1 MTTAAN
7 GISHKT
13 ACILCSLNCGLE
25 VEVTD
30 GRLSKIRGDKDHVA
44 SNGYTCQKALRLDHY
59 QNARNRVTSP
69 LRRRADGTI
78 EEISWDTAIREV
90 AEKFVS
96 VRDTHGGHS
105 LAYYGGGGQG
115 NHLGGGHGAG
125 AWLDAVGS
133 EYIYTSLA
141 QEKTGGFWLDGKLF
155 GKQTCHPTE
164 DVEQADFLLLIG
176 TNPWQSHGFPRARKV
191 MQEFVNAPNRT
202 MVVVDPR
209 RTETADKADVH
220 LQVRSG
226 GDAHLLLAMLGHI
239 VQEDLHDKD
248 FIAKHTTC
256 FEQLES
262 MLQSLPVDEYANEAG
277 LDPAVVKQVARQYAT
292 TEKACVRTDLGLE
305 QSLHSTLNLYLS
317 KLLWLITGHFG
328 REGTNTLHTAF
339 GAFISHSK
347 DPEEGGTT
355 TKVTGMR
362 KIGGL
367 FPPNIL
373 PQEINTDHPE
383 RIRGILCDSHNPLRT
398 AADTQAYRDAF
409 EKLDVLVVIDVAMT
423 ETARMADYILPA
435 HTQFEKWEATFF
447 NLEFPKNYFHLR
459 RPVVEPQHNTLP
471 EPEIYRRL
479 LVAMG
484 AFPESFPWLTKI
496 ARLDRRFPKLRLFP
510 LAFMRTLKRNR
521 SLRKAVP
528 LLLHETLGRTLP
540 DGAQIAGAVWGLS
553 HRFVQMY
560 GDECVRRAGIQD
572 EGLGMGEALFK
583 KIMDS
588 ESGTLIS
595 VHEYEDSWKF
605 VEHDDGK
612 IHLAIPQLIEEAQS
626 LRPLQNEGDFPL
638 MLMAGERRSYNAN
651 TIYRE
656 EGWRKQDPDG
666 ALRIHPDDAAEHEL
680 ADGGWAR
687 CESGRGAVDVRVQY
701 ADDMRPGVVALPH
714 GYGLEE
720 EDESGAIRQTGPAI
734 NMLTDSDYCDELSK
748 TPFHKCVP
756 VRLTA
761 IASPEFSAEHTTKET
776 VST

>member
-1 MTTAAN
+1 MATSTN
-7 GISHKT
+7 GSSHKT
-13 ACILCSLNCGLE
+13 ACILCSVNCGLE

-30 GRLSKIRGDKDHVA
+30 RHFTKIRGDKNHVA
-44 SNGYTCQKALRLDHY
+44 SEGYTCQKALRLDYY
-59 QNARNRVTSP
+59 QNGKNRVTAP
-69 LRRRADGTI
+69 LRKRADGTF

-125 AWLDAVGS
+125 AWLAAVGS

-141 QEKTGGFWLDGKLF
+141 QEKTGGFWVDGKLF
-155 GKQTCHPTE
+155 GKQTCHPAE
-164 DVEQADFLLLIG
+164 DVEHTDFLLLIG

-191 MQEFVNAPNRT
+191 LQEIVSDTDRT

-220 LQVRSG
+220 LQVRPG

-239 VQEDLHDKD
+239 MQEDLHNKS
-248 FIAKHTTC
+248 FIAQHTTG
-256 FEQLES
+256 FDQLES
-262 MLQSLPVDEYANEAG
+262 SLRAVPVDQYARDAG
-277 LDPAVVKQVARQYAT
+277 LDPTVVKQVARQYAT

-339 GAFISHSK
+339 GAFIAHSK
-347 DPEEGGTT
+347 DPEEGGAT

-373 PQEINTDHPE
+373 PQEIDTDHPE
-383 RIRGILCDSHNPLRT
+383 RVRGILCDSHNPLRT

-447 NLEFPKNYFHLR
+447 NLEFPENYFHLR
-459 RPVVEPQHNTLP
+459 RPVMEAQHNTLP

-496 ARLDRRFPKLRLFP
+496 ARLDRRFPELRLFP

-521 SLRKAVP
+521 TLRKAIP
-528 LLLHETLGRTLP
+528 LLLHETLGRALP
-540 DGAQIAGAVWGLS
+540 NEAQAAAAVWGLS
-553 HRFVQMY
+553 HRFVQVY
-560 GDECVRRAGIQD
+560 GEDCVRRAGIEDQ
-572 EGLGMGEALFK
+572 GLGIGEALFR

-595 VHEYEDSWKF
+595 VHQYEDSWKF
-605 VEHDDGK
+605 LEHEDKK
-612 IHLAIPQLIEEAQS
+612 IHLVIPLLIEEMHALQ
-626 LRPLQNEGDFPL
+626 PLSEGGDYPL
-638 MLMAGERRSYNAN
+638 LLMAGERRSYNAN

-666 ALRIHPDDAAEHEL
+666 ALRIHPDDAIQYNL
-680 ADGGWAR
+680 ADGGWAK
-687 CESGRGAVDVRVQY
+687 CESNRGAVDARVLF
-701 ADDMRPGVVALPH
+701 ADDMRPGVVSLPH

-720 EDESGAIRQTGPAI
+720 KDEFGAVRQTGPAI
-734 NMLTDSDYCDELSK
+734 NMLTASDHCDELSK

-756 VRLTA
+756 VRLA
-761 IASPEFSAEHTTKET
+761 PIASPEFSEEETIAET
-776 VST
+776 VTP

>member
-1 MTTAAN
+1 MTTATN
-7 GISHKT
+7 GTSHKT
-13 ACILCSLNCGLE
+13 ACILCSVNCGLE
-25 VEVTD
+25 VEVVD
-30 GRLSKIRGDKDHVA
+30 GHFSKIRGDKDHVA
-44 SNGYTCQKALRLDHY
+44 SEGYTCQKALRLDYY
-59 QNARNRVTSP
+59 QNGKNRVTSP
-69 LRRRADGTI
+69 LRKRADGTF

-90 AEKFVS
+90 AEKFVA
-96 VRDTHGGHS
+96 VRDAHGGHS

-155 GKQTCHPTE
+155 GKQTCHPAE
-164 DVEQADFLLLIG
+164 DVEHADFLLLIG

-191 MQEFVNAPNRT
+191 LQEIVADPNRT

-209 RTETADKADVH
+209 RTETADKADMH
-220 LQVRSG
+220 LPVRPG
-226 GDAHLLLAMLGHI
+226 GDAHMLLAMLGHI
-239 VQEDLHDKD
+239 VQENLHDQT
-248 FIAKHTTC
+248 FIEQHTTG

-262 MLQSLPVDEYANEAG
+262 ILRAVPVDEYATEAG
-277 LDPAVVKQVARQYAT
+277 LNPILVKQVARQYAT

-317 KLLWLITGHFG
+317 KLLWLITGHFA

-347 DPEEGGTT
+347 DPEDGGVT

-362 KIGGL
+362 QIGGL

-383 RIRGILCDSHNPLRT
+383 RVRGILCDSHNPLRT
-398 AADTQAYRDAF
+398 AADTQAYQEAF

-447 NLEFPKNYFHLR
+447 NLEFPENYFHLR
-459 RPVVEPQHNTLP
+459 RPVIEPQHNTLP

-484 AFPESFPWLTKI
+484 AFPESFPWLTRI
-496 ARLDRRFPKLRLFP
+496 ARFDRKFPKLRLFP
-510 LAFMRTLKRNR
+510 LAFLRTLKRNR

-528 LLLHETLGRTLP
+528 LFLHETLGRALP
-540 DGAQIAGAVWGLS
+540 KGARAAAAVWGLS
-553 HRFVQMY
+553 QRFVQTY
-560 GDECVRRAGIQD
+560 GKECVQRAGIQD
-572 EGLGMGEALFK
+572 NGLGMGEALFD
-583 KIMDS
+583 KIMES
-588 ESGTLIS
+588 ESGCLIS
-595 VHEYEDSWKF
+595 VHDYEDSWKF
-605 VEHDDGK
+605 LEHADKKIRLVIPSLLEEIHELQPLSCDGDY
-612 IHLAIPQLIEEAQS
+612 
-626 LRPLQNEGDFPL
+626 PLS
-638 MLMAGERRSYNAN
+638 LMAGERRSYNAN

-656 EGWRKQDPDG
+656 ESWRKQDADG
-666 ALRIHPDDAAEHEL
+666 AMRIHPNDAAQYEL
-680 ADGGWAR
+680 TDGGWAK
-687 CESGRGAVDVRVQY
+687 CESVRGAVEVRVQF
-701 ADDMRPGVVALPH
+701 AEDMRPGVISLPH

-720 EDESGAIRQTGPAI
+720 DDESGTVRQIGPAI
-734 NMLTDSDYCDELSK
+734 NMLTDSDHCDELSK

-756 VRLTA
+756 VRLTP
-761 IASPEFSAEHTTKET
+761 IASPEFAAGDAAIET
-776 VST
+776 VTA